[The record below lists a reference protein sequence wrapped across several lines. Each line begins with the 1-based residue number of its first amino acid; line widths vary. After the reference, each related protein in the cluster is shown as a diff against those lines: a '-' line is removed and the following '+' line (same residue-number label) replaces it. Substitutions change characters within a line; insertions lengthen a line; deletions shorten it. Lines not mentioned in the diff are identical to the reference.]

1 MGFEERYRGMLDKPI
16 TGLQIL
22 CLLAIMVQGS
32 VFVLTGRQPVQ
43 FVVLMWTVIGA
54 GSGYLLLAGVDRVV
68 A

>member
-1 MGFEERYRGMLDKPI
+1 MLDKAI

-32 VFVLTGRQPVQ
+32 VFVLTGRQPAQ
-43 FVVLMWTVIGA
+43 FVVLMWTIIGA
-54 GSGYLLLAGVDRVV
+54 GGGYLLLAGLDRVV